1 VRLADPARLV
11 VVDAVL
17 ALGLLAAA
25 QVELWVLRTPTGSR
39 PLIVAVAVLAC
50 VPLVLRRRAP
60 LVAVAG
66 AVVSIALPFLLG
78 VRYGFTADS
87 GLFVTLAT
95 LFAVHAAAAYS
106 QWRRALAAF
115 CVVLGAQF
123 AVLLTLPV
131 RHSGDYMVLPAV
143 YGAAFVAGRVQS
155 RQRAAMVTQSRQA
168 GEMLLQQQA
177 LEQQVRAQERRQ
189 IARELHDVIAHGVA
203 VMVVQ
208 AGAAEALLDSD
219 PVRARRLLGAVQN
232 SGAQAGT
239 ELARLLEL
247 LGQNLNNALVPSP
260 RLRDL
265 PELVTDLRAGGLSVR
280 LSEPD
285 LLPSLAPGLE
295 LAAYRIVQEAL
306 TNVVKH
312 APRAHADVQI
322 TARGDVLE
330 IVVADQGGPSARARE
345 GSRRDGHGLVGMRE
359 RVDLYSRTMSAGPTA
374 SGFTVRAQLPI
385 NAEGGAPSLPVDA
398 AAGR

>member
-1 VRLADPARLV
+1 

-25 QVELWVLRTPTGSR
+25 QVELWVLRTPTGFR

-78 VRYGFTADS
+78 VRYGFTTDS

-106 QWRRALAAF
+106 PWRTALAAF

-143 YGAAFVAGRVQS
+143 YGAAFLAGRVQA
-155 RQRAAMVTQSRQA
+155 RQRAAMATQSRRA
-168 GEMLLQQQA
+168 REVLLEQQA

-208 AGAAEALLDSD
+208 AGAAEAVLDSD
-219 PVRARRLLGAVQN
+219 PVRARQLLGAVQN

-247 LGQNLNNALVPSP
+247 LGQDLNNPLVPSP
-260 RLRDL
+260 RLRDV
-265 PELVTDLRAGGLSVR
+265 PDLVTDLRAGGLSVT
-280 LSEPD
+280 LTEGQV
-285 LLPSLAPGLE
+285 LPSLAPGLE

-312 APRAHADVQI
+312 APWAHADVQI
-322 TARGDVLE
+322 TASDDVLE
-330 IVVADQGGPSARARE
+330 IVVADHGGPKAGARE
-345 GSRRDGHGLVGMRE
+345 GSWRDGHGLVGMRE
-359 RVDLYSRTMSAGPTA
+359 RVDLYSGTMSAAPTRE
-374 SGFTVRAQLPI
+374 GFTVRAQLPI
-385 NAEGGAPSLPVDA
+385 DVEDGSSSLPAGA
-398 AAGR
+398 AAGS